1 MLLSAKVI
9 RQRRTV
15 GVSLGD
21 GGDDNLFRRQRV
33 HANFAEYVP
42 LAIILMALAEIQN
55 AAAVTLHLIGASLL
69 VGRLVHAFGVGQEAE
84 NFRLRILGVTLTFV
98 SLITGA
104 LANLG
109 IAGLALRFAGWPLLT
124 SKFSADPSLIQNTGA
139 AMSHWEL
146 KDGYATAYWSR

>member
-1 MLLSAKVI
+1 MFALIISITPIYAGIFTLFYVLLSARVI

-15 GVSLGD
+15 GVSLGE

-69 VGRLVHAFGVGQEAE
+69 VGRLAHAFGVGQEPE
-84 NFRLRILGVTLTFV
+84 SFRLRILGVTLTFV
-98 SLITGA
+98 SLTTGA

-109 IAGLALRFAGWPLLT
+109 IAGIALRFAG
-124 SKFSADPSLIQNTGA
+124 
-139 AMSHWEL
+139 
-146 KDGYATAYWSR
+146 